1 MSEAQSNKPTGQA
14 GRILIIDDAPV
25 IRKML
30 VEILTDSGY
39 SVDVAEDGET
49 GSVMA
54 IESDYSVIICD
65 VHMPRMNGLET
76 VREIIEA
83 KPNSKILMTDSY
95 PDKLARQARQ
105 EGALDCLQKPFDV
118 TELRQ
123 KIKSIISEGVNL
135 FER

>member
-1 MSEAQSNKPTGQA
+1 MSQAQDSHPTGQ
-14 GRILIIDDAPV
+14 GERILIIDDSPV
-25 IRKML
+25 IREML

-39 SVDVAEDGET
+39 TVETAEDGEI
-49 GSVMA
+49 GSVKA
-54 IESDYSVIICD
+54 IENNYSVIICD

-76 VREIIEA
+76 VRKIVEA

-95 PDKLARQARQ
+95 PDKLASQARK

-118 TELRQ
+118 TELRH

-135 FER
+135 SER